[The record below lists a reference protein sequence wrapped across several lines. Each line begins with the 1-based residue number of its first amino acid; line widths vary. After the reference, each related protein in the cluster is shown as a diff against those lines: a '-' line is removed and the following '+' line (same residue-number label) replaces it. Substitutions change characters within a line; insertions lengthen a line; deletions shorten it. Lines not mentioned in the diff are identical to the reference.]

1 MQYDKDFLNKQLDSL
16 TTQVYSLKKEIETQK
31 SSSDYHI
38 NAELEIAKGEIIRL
52 ETQILKSRESW
63 AEEINILRNLLSDTE
78 QIAIQAKL
86 KYAEAATDRDIY
98 FKKFQDL
105 SSEKPKERKS
115 LARFFR
121 RKSKVIV

>member
-16 TTQVYSLKKEIETQK
+16 TTQVYSLKKEIETPN